1 MTGRTMTCGN
11 GGFTRPNY
19 GGGMYGGGM
28 YGAGGMYQQYGGNSM
43 YQQSYGGM
51 PAAGSVAAASSQ
63 PEKQADIT
71 LSDSNSNEG
80 GNTSNDNN

>member
-28 YGAGGMYQQYGGNSM
+28 YGAQYGGYGM

-51 PAAGSVAAASSQ
+51 PAAGNMAAASSQ

-71 LSDSNSNEG
+71 LNDSNSNEG
-80 GNTSNDNN
+80 GNTSNDNNN

>member
-1 MTGRTMTCGN
+1 MTCGN

-28 YGAGGMYQQYGGNSM
+28 YGGGMYPQYGGNM

-51 PAAGSVAAASSQ
+51 PAAGNMAASSQ
-63 PEKQADIT
+63 PNKQADIT
-71 LSDSNSNEG
+71 IGDENSNEG
-80 GNTSNDNN
+80 GNTSPEYDANN